1 MMMPKS
7 IKYEMNNQGIIVFQK
22 YLKREKEERKS
33 WVFNFGLIKKRGNPM
48 DYPFF
53 TF

>member
-1 MMMPKS
+1 
-7 IKYEMNNQGIIVFQK
+7 MNNQGIIVFQK

-33 WVFNFGLIKKRGNPM
+33 RIFNFGLIKKGAIQWIT
-48 DYPFF
+48 PFI

>member
-1 MMMPKS
+1 
-7 IKYEMNNQGIIVFQK
+7 MNNQGIIVFQK
-22 YLKREKEERKS
+22 YLKREKEERKK
-33 WVFNFGLIKKRGNPM
+33 GLGTFDFKLLKKGGNPV

>member
-1 MMMPKS
+1 M
-7 IKYEMNNQGIIVFQK
+7 INQGGIIFPK
-22 YLKREKEERKS
+22 FFCFYRKKKEERKK
-33 WVFNFGLIKKRGNPM
+33 GLGTFDFKLLKKGGNPV